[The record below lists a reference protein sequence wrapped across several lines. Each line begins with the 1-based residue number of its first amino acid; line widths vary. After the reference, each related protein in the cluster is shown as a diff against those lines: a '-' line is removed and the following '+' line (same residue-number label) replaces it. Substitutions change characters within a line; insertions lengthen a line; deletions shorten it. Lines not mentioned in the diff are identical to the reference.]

1 MTQEDTQVSRIVL
14 TALVAGTALAG
25 LATPGMAEPRK
36 LRIADSFPA
45 GHYLVRLIIQPWM
58 AEVTKRSNGEITFEY
73 FPSQQ
78 LGKAADMLTLTQT
91 EIADIGYV
99 APAYVSDKMVASEV
113 AMLPGGFTT
122 ACQGTR
128 AYLETARNGLVAAQD
143 YTPNKI
149 KLLLA
154 VALPPYQILTVKAPV
169 ASEQDVKGLKLRSTG
184 GAQDLTLRSVGAVP
198 VRMAAPETYESLS
211 RGTLDGVLFPLDS
224 VVSYNVEKL
233 VRYSTEGENFGSF
246 VVAYSISDRA
256 WNKLPP
262 EARKIMVDVADETNK
277 AACAAVDKQEAE
289 TKQKLQAA
297 GVKFAP
303 LPGPMKADVAGKLA
317 DVGAQWAKGLDT
329 RGKKGSE
336 VLKEFVGLL
345 KQQSGG

>member
-1 MTQEDTQVSRIVL
+1 MSKALL
-14 TALVAGTALAG
+14 TALVAGTTLAALA
-25 LATPGMAEPRK
+25 LPATAEPRK
-36 LRIADSFPA
+36 LRVADSFPA
-45 GHYLVRLIIQPWM
+45 GHYLVKLIIQPWM
-58 AEVTKRSNGEITFEY
+58 AEVTKRTNGEVTFEY

-91 EIADIGYV
+91 EVADIGYV

-122 ACQGTR
+122 ACQGTK

-143 YTPNKI
+143 YGPNKI

-154 VALPPYQILTVKAPV
+154 VALPPYQILTAKTPV
-169 ASEQDVKGLKLRSTG
+169 AAEPDLKGLKLRSTG
-184 GAQDLTLRSVGAVP
+184 GAQDLTLRSLGSIP

-233 VRYSTEGENFGSF
+233 VKFSTEGENFGSF
-246 VVAYSISDRA
+246 IVAYSVSDRA
-256 WNKLPP
+256 WNKLPA
-262 EARKIMVDVADETNK
+262 ETRKIMLDVADETNR
-277 AACAAVDKQEAE
+277 AACAAVDRQEAE

-303 LPGPMKADVAGKLA
+303 LPAEMKAKVATKLGDVA
-317 DVGAQWAKGLDT
+317 AQWAKGLDG
-329 RGKKGSE
+329 RGKKGGE
-336 VLKEFVGLL
+336 VLKEFQALL
-345 KQQSGG
+345 VQQAGG